1 MYSAG
6 EDLGFVIYESYG
18 SYRVQITDRLH
29 VFPVQDANFS
39 KLYLGYIK
47 QLKADHDAGVSATS
61 ASATQPTSPVSSAN
75 PPSQPA
81 AAEPEKIF
89 ISTDFRKGEK
99 FCAGGKVYTMP
110 GENICSVRGPPADWV
125 NSNVGIYNALQAAG
139 SYAMVA
145 LKAYL
150 LRQPVPKPTGI
161 TPEVEAEVKG
171 INAME
176 WKDDAHRNA
185 GTSLQVRQLLL
196 YRMLTNA
203 VPGNECNETVHSLAK
218 ILFLDKYKTW
228 LKCKDADKLPQDI
241 KDIIE
246 SLKFPAI
253 FESKA
258 DVCDR
263 LATYIE
269 HRKDTKAD
277 ELTMES
283 MAKMLSRLT
292 KLFWCCG
299 MSYEESAEV
308 PGNQKQYTQLNK
320 DFHTIKLDGANYTFY
335 PMNFFACSSVRV
347 FFTSKMETTFP
358 QLPGKKEKGKHC
370 KATTVSVALTC
381 MATAYHR
388 LVQGMSRKVDLLQ
401 RNRKADTKQEVP
413 HCAQV
418 LMAFII
424 YITTG
429 SRPSEAIFYDAV
441 NSFCFL
447 VRLPK
452 TGTILKVPFTYTVTK
467 LGHIFQPA
475 LASGN
480 VPYLARQP
488 HNKTRIEPWYDT
500 RVAYTWPVSMLNV
513 AYVQV
518 LVFKVMMLF
527 YG

>member
-1 MYSAG
+1 MY
-6 EDLGFVIYESYG
+6 
-18 SYRVQITDRLH
+18 
-29 VFPVQDANFS
+29 VFTYVSVQDANFS

-47 QLKADHDAGVSATS
+47 QLKADHDAGLSA
-61 ASATQPTSPVSSAN
+61 
-75 PPSQPA
+75 QPA
-81 AAEPEKIF
+81 AVPVSASSNPARPPQPAATQQAEQVF

-99 FCAGGKVYTMP
+99 FFAGGKVYTMP

-161 TPEVEAEVKG
+161 TPEIEEEVKG

-176 WKDDAHRNA
+176 WKDDANRNA
-185 GTSLQVRQLLL
+185 TTSLQVRQLLL

-228 LKCKDADKLPQDI
+228 LKCKDANKLPQDI
-241 KDIIE
+241 KDLIE

-258 DVCDR
+258 DVCNR

-269 HRKDTKAD
+269 HRKETQAD
-277 ELTMES
+277 ELTLDS

-320 DFHTIKLDGANYTFY
+320 DYHTIKLDGATHTFY
-335 PMNFFACSSVRV
+335 PMNFFACSSVRT
-347 FFTSKMETTFP
+347 FFTSKMEATFP

-370 KATTVSVALTC
+370 KATTVNTALTC
-381 MATAYHR
+381 LATAYRR
-388 LVQGMSRKVDLLQ
+388 LVQSMSRKADLLQ
-401 RNRKADTKQEVP
+401 RNRKPDTKQEIP

-418 LMAFII
+418 LMAFLI

-429 SRPSEAIFYDAV
+429 SRPSEAIFHDAV
-441 NSFCFL
+441 NSFGFL

-452 TGTILKVPFTYTVTK
+452 TGQILKVPFTYTVTK
-467 LGHIFQPA
+467 LGNMFQPA
-475 LASGN
+475 LSSGN

-488 HNKTRIEPWYDT
+488 HNKTKIEPWYDM
-500 RVAYTWPVSMLNV
+500 RVAYTWPVSLLNV

-518 LVFKVMMLF
+518 FVFKVMMLF